1 MEFKSIM
8 LRTTALILGLAM
20 TNSVMAQCY
29 VRQAM
34 TTQQQASIARITD
47 LQTLAVPVSN
57 THHKCIVTFRALID
71 NEWISGEGE
80 KTAPRTVT
88 ETELCRQAMNSGRVQ
103 VLSRATAK
111 NLTVETNMVCDERPE
126 IQVRNVR
133 IGDTVRESEVRV
145 HPNFSKTFRY
155 LGAQCRWF
163 IEPTYRRQDLG
174 QYQGIICLS
183 HGSQWRVVDKW

>member
-1 MEFKSIM
+1 MHRVATVIIGM
-8 LRTTALILGLAM
+8 ALAG
-20 TNSVMAQCY
+20 SVSAQCY

-47 LQTLAVPVSN
+47 VQTLAVPVSN

-71 NEWISGEGE
+71 GEWISGEGE
-80 KTAPRTVT
+80 KTAPKTVT
-88 ETELCRQAMNSGRVQ
+88 EAELCRQAMDSGRVQ
-103 VLSRATAK
+103 ILSRASAK
-111 NLTVETNMVCDERPE
+111 NLSVETNMVCDERPE

-133 IGDTVRESEVRV
+133 IGDVVRESEVRV
-145 HPNFSKTFRY
+145 HPNFPKPFRY
-155 LGAQCRWF
+155 LGTQCRWF
-163 IEPTYRRQDLG
+163 IEPTYRKQDLG

>member
-1 MEFKSIM
+1 MESKSIM
-8 LRTTALILGLAM
+8 LRTTALILGLVV
-20 TNSVMAQCY
+20 TNSAMAQCY

-34 TTQQQASIARITD
+34 TTQQQANIARITD
-47 LQTLAVPVSN
+47 VQTLAVPVSN

-80 KTAPRTVT
+80 KTAPRTVS
-88 ETELCRQAMNSGRVQ
+88 ETELCRQAVDSGKMQ
-103 VLSRATAK
+103 ILSRVANK

-133 IGDTVRESEVRV
+133 IGDTVRESEVRS
-145 HPNFSKTFRY
+145 HPNFPKLFRY
-155 LGAQCRWF
+155 LGTQCRWF
-163 IEPTYRRQDLG
+163 IEPTLRNGDLG